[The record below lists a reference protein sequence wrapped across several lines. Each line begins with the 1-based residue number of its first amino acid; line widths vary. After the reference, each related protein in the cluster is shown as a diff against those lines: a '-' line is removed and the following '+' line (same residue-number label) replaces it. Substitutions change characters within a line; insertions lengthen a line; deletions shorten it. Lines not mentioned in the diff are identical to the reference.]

1 MMIKQSLFSLANIM
15 YSLYTG
21 NTQHVQWMCGSFPS
35 SEANKSWSTPQS
47 VRPHLYLDSSFT
59 TSPSFSS
66 QMVEQ
71 AKFTTRRENL
81 CSEEKRKIKKEEKIH
96 VFFSLLSTCHLPHG
110 CRFSRA
116 LANFACCTIWC
127 CMFSST
133 KVTLL
138 SFLSIFVLSLY
149 RFSPE
154 IAAKR
159 GLSPAEMAAVEA
171 IHRAVEFNPHVPKV
185 SSWFFSYLH
194 WLSLIQWNPVITVT
208 KGLTKIGRDNE
219 VAVLTKVSLQ
229 ENVWTV
235 LKKKKKKWPY

>member
-1 MMIKQSLFSLANIM
+1 
-15 YSLYTG
+15 
-21 NTQHVQWMCGSFPS
+21 
-35 SEANKSWSTPQS
+35 
-47 VRPHLYLDSSFT
+47 
-59 TSPSFSS
+59 
-66 QMVEQ
+66 MVER
-71 AKFTTRRENL
+71 AKFTSRRENL
-81 CSEEKRKIKKEEKIH
+81 CLEEKRKIKKEEKIH
-96 VFFSLLSTCHLPHG
+96 VFFSLLFTCHLPHG
-110 CRFSRA
+110 WRFSRA
-116 LANFACCTIWC
+116 LAYFACCTICC

-138 SFLSIFVLSLY
+138 SFLSIFFLSLY

-185 SSWFFSYLH
+185 SNWFFSYLH

-208 KGLTKIGRDNE
+208 KGLKKIGLNDQ
-219 VAVLTKVSLQ
+219 VAVLTKASLQ

-235 LKKKKKKWPY
+235 LPGGQKKVTVLRRWP